1 MFASDEPAVQEVK
14 PLTPAQ
20 RYGLESLEA
29 ALQAEGKASVHV
41 DVWRDH
47 FYEKSTADS
56 QEGKKKAFQRVR
68 TDLKEIG
75 KIFVTDDF
83 YSTSAITGTAGHKRD
98 ISGTCPGDHS
108 NEGRDNRDTL
118 PLGSV
123 PSVPSRSAGVVA

>member
-1 MFASDEPAVQEVK
+1 MTTVFGASKLSP
-14 PLTPAQ
+14 
-20 RYGLESLEA
+20 
-29 ALQAEGKASVHV
+29 
-41 DVWRDH
+41 
-47 FYEKSTADS
+47 ADS

-98 ISGTCPGDHS
+98 ISGTCPGAHS
-108 NEGRDNRDTL
+108 SEGRDNRDTL

-123 PSVPSRSAGVVA
+123 PYVPSRSAGVVA